1 MLVLP
6 PAAPCCPPG
15 SSGVAPVPLHGAPPP
30 DEGRS
35 GSPELGGEARPL
47 ARSRGRLPERS
58 ASVLAD
64 ATAVDPQAVRDMQD
78 QMREQDEVHL
88 VSR

>member
-1 MLVLP
+1 MARLSMRGDP
-6 PAAPCCPPG
+6 
-15 SSGVAPVPLHGAPPP
+15 
-30 DEGRS
+30 
-35 GSPELGGEARPL
+35 ARPTQAERPAHC

-64 ATAVDPQAVRDMQD
+64 PTAVDPQAVRDMQD